1 MKKGSPNTTV
11 SPKDFSANKKGVFER
26 FVSSDVGATGRGLCQ
41 CSENEIW
48 ETAEQNALRIFHE
61 CATRVPAYKDFL
73 KKNNVKASAIRTI
86 TDFSNNVPILTKE
99 NYIDVYPLEKR
110 MYDGVLAR
118 SHLIAASSG
127 TTGVPRLW
135 PRTLEQEFESG
146 LIHELLF
153 SEFFGI
159 KKNNQKEDT
168 LVVIGFPLGIY
179 ISGMA
184 TTLPSFLLSLKG
196 YHFTLLT
203 SGINVDGVVRTLAQ
217 TGIAYKKIL
226 LIGHPFF
233 VKNLLEK
240 GASSGLKW
248 KHFDVKVMMCS
259 EGFTEEWRDY
269 IYSFLHRKKGEE
281 SIFNTY
287 GSSEFLL
294 MANETPLSIAMR
306 RMVRNSPFLRAT
318 LFADEYR
325 SLPQLFQF
333 DPRLRYVEDV
343 NGALLFTA
351 NSGIPLVRYSI
362 GDRGEVWRMEHFRE
376 GVSKNDPRLGRLLK
390 TGSYW
395 NLPMIILRGRLDH
408 AVLFYGINM
417 YPEFFHHALN
427 SQSFLREITG
437 KFTVEKRHNKKMEQY
452 LVVNIELQQ
461 DTKMSKLLARKLED
475 HIQRTLSEVSIE
487 YRFLVQSVKKVLRPK
502 VVLWKFQSPEYFTP
516 GVKPK
521 YIIK

>member
-1 MKKGSPNTTV
+1 MKKRRPDITV
-11 SPKDFSANKKGVFER
+11 LKKGPSVKSGALEDF
-26 FVSSDVGATGRGLCQ
+26 FSSDVDVIRRELRQ

-48 ETAEQNALRIFHE
+48 KNAEQNALHIFHE

-73 KKNNVKASAIRTI
+73 KKNDIKAGTIRTI

-110 MYDGVLAR
+110 MYDGVLTR

-127 TTGVPRLW
+127 TTGTPRLW

-146 LIHELLF
+146 LIHEILF
-153 SEFFGI
+153 RELFGI
-159 KKNNQKEDT
+159 KKTNNKEET

-203 SGINVDGVVRTLAQ
+203 SGINVDGVVRALLQ
-217 TGIAYKKIL
+217 THTSYKKIV

-240 GASSGLKW
+240 GVSNGVKW

-269 IYSFLHRKKGEE
+269 LYSFLRPKKGEE

-294 MANETPLSIAMR
+294 MANETPLSIALR
-306 RMVRNSPFLRAT
+306 RMVKRSPFLRAT
-318 LFADEYR
+318 LFADEHR

-333 DPRLRYVEDV
+333 DPRLRYVEEA

-351 NSGIPLVRYSI
+351 NSGIPLVRYSL
-362 GDRGEVWRMEHFRE
+362 GDRGEVWRMKNFQRD
-376 GVSKNDPRLGRLLK
+376 VSKKDATLGKLLK
-390 TGSYW
+390 EQPHW

-427 SQSFLREITG
+427 SRLFLREITG
-437 KFTVEKRHNKKMEQY
+437 KFAIEKRHNKKMEQY
-452 LVVNIELQQ
+452 LVVHIELQQ
-461 DTKMSKLLARKLED
+461 DRKATRALARKLEE
-475 HIQRTLSEVSIE
+475 HIQSTLTEVSIE
-487 YRFLVQSVKKVLRPK
+487 YRFLMQSVKKVLRPK
-502 VVLWKFQSPEYFTP
+502 VVLWNFQSPEYFTP